1 MQKYYKKYAPVF
13 LGPLLIC
20 FVGIFVV
27 SFCIGIMYSFTD
39 WVTLSEFQF
48 NGLKNFE
55 RIFNPAFGVNGVPT
69 FWTAFGR
76 TALFAVV
83 SIITINLNAF
93 LLALLLTKGL
103 RGSNVYRSVFFMPN
117 LIGGIVLGYIWKLIL
132 NGILGLMNTNL
143 TANPIYGFIGLVI
156 LMNWQ
161 QVGYMMIIYIAA
173 LMNVPEELN
182 ESAEIDGAGKMKTT
196 LHVTI
201 PMVLPSIT
209 ICTFLTL
216 SNSFKLYDQNL
227 ALSGLNDTTNLLAAD
242 IMNTVAPNFEL
253 GASLGPQQAK
263 SLLFFLIVAAIS
275 VLQVFAT
282 RRKEQES

>member
-55 RIFNPAFGVNGVPT
+55 RIFNPTFGVNGVPT

-227 ALSGLNDTTNLLAAD
+227 ALSGLNDSTNLLAAD

-275 VLQVFAT
+275 GLQVFAT
-282 RRKEQES
+282 RRKEQEA